1 MYHLGE
7 EEGPFQ
13 AHFHRAI
20 VSLHCNNFN
29 YLDGTDLPEK
39 LR

>member
-13 AHFHRAI
+13 AQFH
-20 VSLHCNNFN
+20 N

-39 LR
+39 PIAAQLVNKSPLL